1 MQRGG
6 TRDPRQDIVA
16 YNPKKG
22 LAFTQQLMAA
32 APDITWAP
40 IEHMTAEEVHA
51 LLCRAKCY
59 IDFGNHPGQDRIP
72 REAAAAGCC
81 VITDRRG
88 SAANDMDVPI
98 PTTYKFDDVPQA
110 IPAILSCIRDCLADY
125 EGHTRDF
132 DSYRAMIAGQK
143 ERFRRDVAAALSI
156 CYDVPVRQRVVL
168 QNGPHIKAFMSAL
181 LPREDIEIVGIWFEE
196 RGLAAVN
203 VGPKELPVLYFEELP
218 FLYQEGRIDA
228 ILLDSDTA
236 SKDAVR
242 LQAAGL
248 PENIFC

>member
-1 MQRGG
+1 
-6 TRDPRQDIVA
+6 
-16 YNPKKG
+16 
-22 LAFTQQLMAA
+22 
-32 APDITWAP
+32 
-40 IEHMTAEEVHA
+40 MTAEEVHA

-143 ERFRRDVAAALSI
+143 EQFRRDVAAALSI

-168 QNGPHIKAFMSAL
+168 QHGPHIKAFMSAL

-203 VGPKELPVLYFEELP
+203 VG
-218 FLYQEGRIDA
+218 A
-228 ILLDSDTA
+228 
-236 SKDAVR
+236 KDAVR